1 MNEGIVRA
9 ILALHAKKIKI
20 NLRNRM
26 IAYIFATEQ
35 LRIKVRQIEMTDIPA
50 NFEMR

>member
-1 MNEGIVRA
+1 
-9 ILALHAKKIKI
+9 
-20 NLRNRM
+20 M

-50 NFEMR
+50 NFKCDKADEFFVKMQ